1 MDNEPIILPPS
12 PGRRCIAFNHSRAVD
27 DLWTRCTLRSL
38 PGDRLCRMH
47 RDAID
52 GVMIGLV
59 DYEKSNELVY
69 DLSAK
74 PETGC
79 LRGASAPKAQR
90 EAEIPAGK
98 RAAKA
103 GA

>member
-1 MDNEPIILPPS
+1 MDNEPIIPPPS
-12 PGRRCIAFNHSRAVD
+12 PGRRCIAFDHSPAAD
-27 DLWTRCTLRSL
+27 DLWTRCMLRSL
-38 PGDRLCRMH
+38 PGDRLCRIH

-69 DLSAK
+69 DLTAK

-79 LRGASAPKAQR
+79 IRGANSPEAQR
-90 EAEIPAGK
+90 EAETSAGK
-98 RAAKA
+98 CAAQA